1 MLPAEQASVSIMDR
15 SYLYGEGLFETLRCY
30 DGQIPFLQNHLKR
43 LEWASVFMNLDY
55 PSDVDFAA
63 IFLELSQK
71 NQLPNARLKI
81 VLSRRQTGIEK
92 GEPTFERNLVLF
104 CEPLFS
110 RPMPQAYKLKTMKM
124 FANDSQPIVAMKTTN
139 YLVKILAQM
148 AARDAGGDDGI
159 LLNAKGNVTE
169 TTSGNIFWIDPAGKL
184 YTVMM
189 GEGFLGGTTREL
201 VIAALAE
208 KNLKCH
214 EAAVTPQE
222 LSHMREVFVTNAIMG
237 IKPVIEVDGRQISGR
252 EIGPV
257 TQLVSEI
264 WQKKLE
270 SLLKEDA

>member
-1 MLPAEQASVSIMDR
+1 
-15 SYLYGEGLFETLRCY
+15 
-30 DGQIPFLQNHLKR
+30 
-43 LEWASVFMNLDY
+43 
-55 PSDVDFAA
+55 
-63 IFLELSQK
+63 
-71 NQLPNARLKI
+71 
-81 VLSRRQTGIEK
+81 
-92 GEPTFERNLVLF
+92 
-104 CEPLFS
+104 
-110 RPMPQAYKLKTMKM
+110 
-124 FANDSQPIVAMKTTN
+124 
-139 YLVKILAQM
+139 
-148 AARDAGGDDGI
+148 
-159 LLNAKGNVTE
+159 
-169 TTSGNIFWIDPAGKL
+169 
-184 YTVMM
+184 M